1 LERPDWLLFDID
13 PKLSTTRQAVIVARE
28 VGAVLREIG
37 LRPYVKTSGQMGI
50 HVVVGL
56 EPRYTYEQ
64 AKMFSELVAG
74 VVLKRAPESA
84 TLIRE
89 HTARKGRAYIDYMQL
104 GYGKTIA
111 APFAVRP
118 VNGAPVSTPLT
129 WDELQP
135 ELDPV
140 AFNIKTVPER
150 MQRLKADPFLG
161 AIDDP
166 QRLEDGLERLEKLVR
181 ESRG

>member
-1 LERPDWLLFDID
+1 
-13 PKLSTTRQAVIVARE
+13 
-28 VGAVLREIG
+28 
-37 LRPYVKTSGQMGI
+37 MGI
-50 HVVVGL
+50 HVLVGL

-74 VVLKRAPESA
+74 VVLKRVPDSA

-118 VNGAPVSTPLT
+118 VPGAPVSTPIK
-129 WDELQP
+129 WEELQTD
-135 ELDPV
+135 LKPV
-140 AFNIKTVPER
+140 KFNIRTLPAR
-150 MQRLKADPFLG
+150 MNALNADPFMG
-161 AIDDP
+161 VVRDP
-166 QRLEDGLERLEKLVR
+166 QRLEDAIANLEKLVR
-181 ESRG
+181 ESHR